1 MNTFQ
6 MRDKLKERLSHLDV
20 DFKFNREEETLRI
33 YRTDNNKGITI
44 KLNAIVAKYEDK
56 KEKLV
61 DEIVYYVDEAIAQMA
76 DKTLESISSSQI
88 MPVIRATSFD
98 KKLNKVFLLSMMSIL
113 QKQQFI
119 MQSI

>member
-6 MRDKLKERLSHLDV
+6 MRDKLKERLRHLDV

-33 YRTDNNKGITI
+33 YRTDNNKGIKI

-56 KEKLV
+56 KEKIV

-76 DKTLESISSSQI
+76 DKTI
-88 MPVIRATSFD
+88 A
-98 KKLNKVFLLSMMSIL
+98 
-113 QKQQFI
+113 
-119 MQSI
+119 